1 MHLCLISFLSGDL
14 ASFLGPTP
22 TKQFKNAIIDGE
34 EDKAIDIY
42 TASEGDKPLYLD
54 LHPSKPF
61 PSKKDRSSTDT
72 PLHMASRAGLMK
84 LCVALLGKGG
94 DPTVLNERLETCL
107 HCVCSESSQPD
118 VRTAIMEIL
127 LQWRGVSEN
136 AEEGVEEKVSLNRVD
151 NDGDTAIHLAALNG
165 LVGCV
170 EKLVALG
177 AIISIVNK
185 NNRTCCELADE
196 NSHSSLA
203 LALELALVFQPV
215 DVSMAEFVASQRFPF
230 DGHQGRLLLS
240 GQSFVEGIDDLDA
253 FIEEALLEVATALQ
267 EKDLRDAGKKHAKK
281 GSKKE
286 ISVKSDEN
294 FKEDEDQVY
303 VAPVEEY
310 SARAEALLGAYAWN
324 VAKLVKDYR
333 ENPSQVLSRARLQP
347 FSPPP
352 STNAKDGVPIPSG
365 SVGVALFPP
374 PPPPV
379 EVGELVGLSY
389 KEGTEAAP
397 VEKEAVKHNSVLES
411 GSVPGES
418 VPVGA
423 DIEINVDHVIVED
436 KIVDQVVHSEEEGN
450 PIVEVGQNVTQTT
463 SNAEKLSEP
472 ETEVILSSPDAS
484 ALTPSEEGVQHPP
497 LQQSPTAPH
506 GSEAVQTVAP
516 MEMEGFCFVC
526 GESMLPSLPVEQF
539 LAGSVDNAGSRR
551 LQCGSGHAFCVD
563 CWTGSLTV
571 QVKDNG
577 LGCLPCLGFKCG
589 EVLDKR
595 WAGVLLPSSELRAQ
609 FLHRRQRLVV
619 DCCSALKACPI
630 DDCGVV
636 VRVAG
641 MYESQSELA
650 KHSIPASALCSS
662 GHLFCIEC
670 SQPAHSPCTC
680 QQLTAWQKLVQDEI
694 KSVDVK
700 GKGGDDSSVQG
711 ADLANGKCLLRM
723 FL

>member
-1 MHLCLISFLSGDL
+1 M
-14 ASFLGPTP
+14 LGPTP

-61 PSKKDRSSTDT
+61 PSKKEKSSTDT

-107 HCVCSESSQPD
+107 HSVCSESSHPD

-136 AEEGVEEKVSLNRVD
+136 VEEGVEEKVSLNRVD

-196 NSHSSLA
+196 SSHSSLA

-215 DVSMAEFVASQRFPF
+215 DTSMAEFVASQRFPY

-240 GQSFVEGIDDLDA
+240 GQSFVEGNDDLDN

-267 EKDLRDAGKKHAKK
+267 EKDRREAVKKSSRKGRRKEGTGKNQENGKADVAAGAE
-281 GSKKE
+281 G
-286 ISVKSDEN
+286 
-294 FKEDEDQVY
+294 EDCFFVASLDQY
-303 VAPVEEY
+303 N
-310 SARAEALLGAYAWN
+310 ARAEALLGAYAWN
-324 VAKLVKDYR
+324 VAKLVKEYR
-333 ENPSQVLSRARLQP
+333 EDPSQVLSGARLQP
-347 FSPPP
+347 LASQDFP
-352 STNAKDGVPIPSG
+352 SAGKELTTL
-365 SVGVALFPP
+365 SVSTEATLLSLPP
-374 PPPPV
+374 PPPTFDEATIITDSVGEDKREETESMSESNSKCVTTALNTTDIGIELDPLVAGGDGVKQREEVSEQATPVIQSAVEGVDGVSEAAGESNSSEVRVLLSEVIPSPPV
-379 EVGELVGLSY
+379 ETGLMSVQ
-389 KEGTEAAP
+389 EDIPPPPPMLTSVAATSTLRT
-397 VEKEAVKHNSVLES
+397 A
-411 GSVPGES
+411 
-418 VPVGA
+418 
-423 DIEINVDHVIVED
+423 EI
-436 KIVDQVVHSEEEGN
+436 
-450 PIVEVGQNVTQTT
+450 
-463 SNAEKLSEP
+463 
-472 ETEVILSSPDAS
+472 
-484 ALTPSEEGVQHPP
+484 
-497 LQQSPTAPH
+497 
-506 GSEAVQTVAP
+506 VAP
-516 MEMEGFCFVC
+516 MDVDGFCFVC
-526 GESMLPSLPVEQF
+526 GEVMLPGLPVEQF
-539 LAGSVDNAGSRR
+539 LEGSVDNAGSRR

-563 CWTGSLTV
+563 CWSGSLTV

-595 WAGVLLPSSELRAQ
+595 WAAVLLPSAELRNH
-609 FLHRRQRLVV
+609 FLQRRQRLVV

-630 DDCGVV
+630 DGCGVV

-641 MYESQSELA
+641 LYEAQPDA
-650 KHSIPASALCSS
+650 VKHSIPASALCSN
-662 GHLFCIEC
+662 GHLFCLEC
-670 SQPAHSPCTC
+670 SQLAHSPCTC

-700 GKGGDDSSVQG
+700 GKGGDDSNVQG
-711 ADLANGKCLLRM
+711 ADLANG
-723 FL
+723 

>member
-1 MHLCLISFLSGDL
+1 MVLIYFV
-14 ASFLGPTP
+14 LGPTP

-61 PSKKDRSSTDT
+61 PSKKEKSSTDT

-107 HCVCSESSQPD
+107 HCVCSESSHPD
-118 VRTAIMEIL
+118 VRTAIMEVL

-136 AEEGVEEKVSLNRVD
+136 VEEGAEEKVSLNRVD

-230 DGHQGRLLLS
+230 DGQQGRLLLS
-240 GQSFVEGIDDLDA
+240 GQSFVEGNNDLDA
-253 FIEEALLEVATALQ
+253 FIEEAVLEVATALQ
-267 EKDLRDAGKKHAKK
+267 EKDRRDAGKKN
-281 GSKKE
+281 SKKSGKKE
-286 ISVKSDEN
+286 MAVKGGGKRGEV
-294 FKEDEDQVY
+294 EDPVY

-310 SARAEALLGAYAWN
+310 SARAEALLNTFAWN
-324 VAKLVKDYR
+324 VAKLVKEYR
-333 ENPSQVLSRARLQP
+333 ENPSQVLSGARLLP
-347 FSPPP
+347 FAPHPLTTTNSEKLSSPGEPVD
-352 STNAKDGVPIPSG
+352 NV
-365 SVGVALFPP
+365 LFQPP
-374 PPPPV
+374 PPEEMDGSVDPHLKQTVPV
-379 EVGELVGLSY
+379 E
-389 KEGTEAAP
+389 
-397 VEKEAVKHNSVLES
+397 EAVEHTPVVEDASSKDALAVLDTATNIQSGVEQIANSEETLTLVDDIATQSVHVINADEVEVTVAENAIISSSSVESVPESSEEVVKELSPEPSPVAAHVSVLE
-411 GSVPGES
+411 
-418 VPVGA
+418 
-423 DIEINVDHVIVED
+423 
-436 KIVDQVVHSEEEGN
+436 
-450 PIVEVGQNVTQTT
+450 
-463 SNAEKLSEP
+463 
-472 ETEVILSSPDAS
+472 
-484 ALTPSEEGVQHPP
+484 
-497 LQQSPTAPH
+497 
-506 GSEAVQTVAP
+506 EAVAP

-539 LAGSVDNAGSRR
+539 LAGGVDNAGSRR

-595 WAGVLLPSSELRAQ
+595 WAEVLLPSSELRAQ
-609 FLHRRQRLVV
+609 FLQRRQRLVV

-630 DDCGVV
+630 DNCGVV

-641 MYESQSELA
+641 MYESQSDSA

-670 SQPAHSPCTC
+670 SQAAHSPCTC

-700 GKGGDDSSVQG
+700 GKGGDDSNVQG
-711 ADLANGKCLLRM
+711 ADLANGKCLYEV
-723 FL
+723 FLLFLPCR

>member
-1 MHLCLISFLSGDL
+1 LVLIF
-14 ASFLGPTP
+14 FILGPTP

-61 PSKKDRSSTDT
+61 PSKKEKSSTDT

-107 HCVCSESSQPD
+107 HCVCSESSHPD
-118 VRTAIMEIL
+118 VRTAIMEVL

-136 AEEGVEEKVSLNRVD
+136 VEEGTEEKVSLNRVD

-185 NNRTCCELADE
+185 NNCTCCELADE

-230 DGHQGRLLLS
+230 DGQQGRLLLS
-240 GQSFVEGIDDLDA
+240 GQSFVEGNNDLDA
-253 FIEEALLEVATALQ
+253 FIEEAVLEVATALQ
-267 EKDLRDAGKKHAKK
+267 EKDRRDAGKKNSKK
-281 GSKKE
+281 GGKKE
-286 ISVKSDEN
+286 LATKSDGKLAEV
-294 FKEDEDQVY
+294 EDPIY

-310 SARAEALLGAYAWN
+310 SARAEALLGTYAWN

-333 ENPSQVLSRARLQP
+333 ENPSQVLSGARLLP
-347 FSPPP
+347 FAPHPLTTTHSEKMSSPSEPV
-352 STNAKDGVPIPSG
+352 DIV
-365 SVGVALFPP
+365 LFPP

-379 EVGELVGLSY
+379 EMDVSVDPHP
-389 KEGTEAAP
+389 KQTVP
-397 VEKEAVKHNSVLES
+397 VEEAVEQTPVAEED
-411 GSVPGES
+411 VPS
-418 VPVGA
+418 KDSLAVVDTA
-423 DIEINVDHVIVED
+423 INIENDVE
-436 KIVDQVVHSEEEGN
+436 KIAHSEETKTL
-450 PIVEVGQNVTQTT
+450 VDDSATHAV
-463 SNAEKLSEP
+463 P
-472 ETEVILSSPDAS
+472 ETNADEVTVAENAIISSSSVAS
-484 ALTPSEEGVQHPP
+484 VSATSEEVVKE
-497 LQQSPTAPH
+497 LSPKPSPVLAH
-506 GSEAVQTVAP
+506 VSELEQAVAP

-539 LAGSVDNAGSRR
+539 LAGGVDDAGSRR

-595 WAGVLLPSSELRAQ
+595 WAEVLLPSSELRAQ
-609 FLHRRQRLVV
+609 FLQRRQRLVV

-630 DDCGVV
+630 DNCGVV

-641 MYESQSELA
+641 MYESQSDSA

-670 SQPAHSPCTC
+670 SQAAHSPCTC

-700 GKGGDDSSVQG
+700 GKGGDDSNVQG
-711 ADLANGKCLLRM
+711 ADLANGKC
-723 FL
+723 F